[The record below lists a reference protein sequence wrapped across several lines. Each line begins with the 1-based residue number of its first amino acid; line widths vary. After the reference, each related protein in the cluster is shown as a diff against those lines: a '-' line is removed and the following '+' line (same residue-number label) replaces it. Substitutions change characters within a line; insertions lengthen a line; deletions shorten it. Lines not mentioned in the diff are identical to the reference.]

1 MAGQR
6 ISIASPQEL
15 VPIDRG
21 QMREIVRAVL
31 CEEGISEAEI
41 SLAFVDNPAIHQL
54 NKRYL
59 GHDEPTDVLSF
70 PMSDPGS
77 KRLTGELVIGAEL
90 AKIEAESRGHD
101 VQAELALYVIHG
113 LLHLC
118 GYDDKSPSDA
128 QKIRERERYYLRLLS
143 LPDITP
149 KD

>member
-1 MAGQR
+1 MLRQR

-21 QMREIVRAVL
+21 RMREIVRAVL
-31 CEEGISEAEI
+31 GEEGVSEAEI

-77 KRLTGELVIGAEL
+77 NRLPAHLLIGPEL
-90 AKIEAESRGHD
+90 AKIKPQTPGHNFPP
-101 VQAELALYVIHG
+101 H
-113 LLHLC
+113 
-118 GYDDKSPSDA
+118 
-128 QKIRERERYYLRLLS
+128 
-143 LPDITP
+143 
-149 KD
+149 

>member
-1 MAGQR
+1 
-6 ISIASPQEL
+6 
-15 VPIDRG
+15 
-21 QMREIVRAVL
+21 MREIVRAVL

-59 GHDEPTDVLSF
+59 DHDEPTDVLSF

-77 KRLTGELVIGAEL
+77 KRLTGELVIGAEV
-90 AKIEAESRGHD
+90 AQIEAGSRGHD

-118 GYDDKSPSDA
+118 GYDDKSSSDA
-128 QKIRERERYYLRLLS
+128 EEMRERERDYLRLLGM
-143 LPDITP
+143 PDIAP

>member
-1 MAGQR
+1 MAGPR

-21 QMREIVRAVL
+21 RMREIVRAVL
-31 CEEGISEAEI
+31 REEGVSEAEI

-90 AKIEAESRGHD
+90 AQIEAESRGHD

-118 GYDDKSPSDA
+118 GYDDKLPSDA
-128 QKIRERERYYLRLLS
+128 QKMRERERHYLRLFD
-143 LPDITP
+143 LPDISP
-149 KD
+149 ND